1 MQYGRESES
10 ERDRQH
16 EQHIQCSHWSLLLRA
31 MLCSAL
37 VYTPFYF
44 PMPFISWIR
53 STYIYVPG
61 GFVFVVVLKFW
72 WKRKNAFKEMF
83 VSPLCAHSVW
93 KSQTGFDE
101 NKMKMNMF
109 KEIRL
114 SIYATNRV
122 GKCSRS
128 LELCKAHTTQLNS
141 TQLNSQ
147 WIEFNW
153 TAIAIAHHGDVC
165 ELCVFINCT

>member
-1 MQYGRESES
+1 MQYGRESGP
-10 ERDRQH
+10 ERERQH

-53 STYIYVPG
+53 STYIYIYRG
-61 GFVFVVVLKFW
+61 GLFLLLFSSFGERERMHSKKYLYH
-72 WKRKNAFKEMF
+72 R
-83 VSPLCAHSVW
+83 CARIQFGKVNGIRW
-93 KSQTGFDE
+93 
-101 NKMKMNMF
+101 NKMKMRMF

-141 TQLNSQ
+141 Q

-153 TAIAIAHHGDVC
+153 TAIAHHGDVC

>member
-1 MQYGRESES
+1 MFTLIAAVARYA
-10 ERDRQH
+10 
-16 EQHIQCSHWSLLLRA
+16 LLCPCIYSVLFSNA
-31 MLCSAL
+31 
-37 VYTPFYF
+37 FYI
-44 PMPFISWIR
+44 MDKIHL
-53 STYIYVPG
+53 YIYVPG

-83 VSPLCAHSVW
+83 VSSLCAHSVW

-101 NKMKMNMF
+101 NKMKMKMF

-141 TQLNSQ
+141 TQFTMNRIQLNSDSDSAS
-147 WIEFNW
+147 WW
-153 TAIAIAHHGDVC
+153 CVRVVC
-165 ELCVFINCT
+165 VYQLHIGLWLWGNARVR